1 VDPSLTAKVYKIIM
15 ATPIRILLQTTI
27 PAIADD
33 WNIDRFSLLRD
44 LLVSLTDDRGEPLCK
59 VTARNREVKADGN
72 DWVLSALDQTDF
84 DELWLFAVDSGD
96 GLTVADCQGITR
108 FRQRGG
114 GLLTTRD
121 HQDLGS
127 SLCTLG
133 GVGRAHF
140 FHTQHPEPDASRH
153 TRDDQDAPNISWP
166 NYHSGSNG
174 DYQRI
179 TAVKPVHELL
189 LNPTNDSG
197 VIEYFPAHPHEGA
210 VGVPEGEN
218 HANVIATG
226 TSKVTGRPFNL
237 IVAFERARDA
247 HGNTL
252 GRVIA
257 ESSFHHLVDYNWDI
271 SSGCPSFLAELP
283 GDQIRRTPEKLAD
296 IRTYVSN
303 VARWLAPVT

>member
-1 VDPSLTAKVYKIIM
+1 MM
-15 ATPIRILLQTTI
+15 ANSNNILLQTTI

-44 LLVSLTDDRGEPLCK
+44 HLASLNDEAGKPLYK
-59 VTARNREVKADGN
+59 VTARNREVNNVGN
-72 DWVLSALDQTDF
+72 DAVLSALDTTDF

-114 GLLTTRD
+114 GIFTTRD

-140 FHTQHPEPDASRH
+140 FHTKHPEPDETRH
-153 TRDDQDAPNISWP
+153 TRDDQDAKAISWP

-174 DYQRI
+174 DYQKI
-179 TAVKPVHELL
+179 TAVEPVHELL

-210 VGVPEGEN
+210 VGVPEDES
-218 HANVIATG
+218 HASVIATG
-226 TSKVTGRPFNL
+226 TSKITKRPFNL
-237 IVAFERARDA
+237 VVAFESSRDA

-252 GRVIA
+252 GRAVA

-271 SSGCPSFLAELP
+271 SRGCPSFLEEVP
-283 GDQIRRTPEKLAD
+283 SDQIERDPEKLND
-296 IRTYVSN
+296 TKTYVSN
-303 VARWLAPVT
+303 LAQWLGSSHK